1 MVNRVITAL
10 LIGLLRV
17 YKVTFSPLFTG
28 TCRFTPSCSTYA
40 AEAVSCHGPW
50 RGLLFAGWRL
60 VRCQPLTPGGYDP
73 IPAKRS
79 RRVES

>member
-40 AEAVSCHGPW
+40 AEAVSCHGP
-50 RGLLFAGWRL
+50 
-60 VRCQPLTPGGYDP
+60 
-73 IPAKRS
+73 
-79 RRVES
+79 